1 MKTELFATLSAM
13 HDELQSSRLDV
24 QLAPAPDPRHQGHF
38 IRVVCERNCDWYR
51 EFCAR
56 FPSSRR
62 GVRVRTAIRRHTTLA
77 ALDAM
82 LADQSAGEV
91 YGPRLLDAARTYWKR
106 NRADLRARLAAEM
119 ETAA

>member
-1 MKTELFATLSAM
+1 MKPELFVTLCAM
-13 HDELQSSRLDV
+13 RDELNEHRLTVD
-24 QLAPAPDPRHQGHF
+24 LAPAPSPRHELHF
-38 IRVVCERNCDWYR
+38 VRVVCEKNAPWYR

-62 GVRVRTAIRRHTTLA
+62 GTRIRTAIRRRETLA
-77 ALDAM
+77 ALKAM
-82 LADQSAGEV
+82 LADEKPGPV

-106 NRADLRARLAAEM
+106 HQTDLRARLTAEM